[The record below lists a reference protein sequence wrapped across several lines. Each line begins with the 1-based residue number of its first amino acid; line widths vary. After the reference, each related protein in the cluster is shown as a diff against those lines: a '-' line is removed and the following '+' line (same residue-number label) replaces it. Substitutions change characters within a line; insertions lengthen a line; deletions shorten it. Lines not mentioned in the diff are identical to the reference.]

1 MISHVS
7 AGSDRK
13 DLLQSSP
20 AGLTRGSNFFVRRW
34 IAGSSPAT
42 TLKWIDSIGS
52 RFSMKK
58 LIAATLLVAAG
69 ALAPMTQAAAQA
81 LVIQGGLLIDGT
93 GRPPIDN
100 SVIVIEGDRFR
111 AVGHS
116 GEVTIPP
123 GAQIIDARGRTIMPG
138 FIDGHCHW
146 EAFWGELYLHLG
158 ITTCVEIE
166 TNQNGPWALAQRDG
180 TNMGKIRGPRIWAA
194 GQAIG
199 ERRGELDTEGSR
211 AWRGYIT
218 ADTPDEIRAAIQDKK
233 RDGYDVIK
241 LSEYLTPELVRAAA
255 DEAHRLGFG
264 VTSHSWDV
272 IASANAGVD
281 GVEHIWSVG
290 YTSIMDLDRRR
301 KLAIDRTAGRIDAEI
316 AGAQYEPENF
326 DKVIAPMVEHHVAWT
341 PTIAKWLRPLSPSA
355 QRFWQKEQEI
365 LGDPGTNF
373 PAAVRVITEY
383 TTDKLFKR
391 YKAEQLEQ
399 TRIGYAKANEF
410 IRRFVQAGGILK
422 EGSDSPRGMAGL
434 LMHEGMTMDVEAGAP
449 PMTVIQAATL
459 NVAKT
464 FRKDRD
470 YGSVEPGKVAD
481 LSIVEG
487 NPLQDM
493 WATTNVKMVV
503 MNGKMIDIGFHKYV
517 NPIPEFNSW
526 QQLSEHIDISPLAL
540 TQGSGPTILKV
551 KGRGFWPFHQVLL
564 NGRELETHFVN
575 RNELDATIPPD
586 AIQQA
591 GMYKVTVKSRGEPIA
606 ESYPAPL
613 VVGFKQ

>member
-1 MISHVS
+1 MITK
-7 AGSDRK
+7 A
-13 DLLQSSP
+13 
-20 AGLTRGSNFFVRRW
+20 F
-34 IAGSSPAT
+34 AT
-42 TLKWIDSIGS
+42 LA
-52 RFSMKK
+52 F
-58 LIAATLLVAAG
+58 IAASSLTAG
-69 ALAPMTQAAAQA
+69 IAAQA
-81 LVIQGGLLIDGT
+81 QTPAPVTVIQGGLLIDGT
-93 GRPPIDN
+93 GRPPIEN
-100 SVIVIEGDRFR
+100 SVIVIEGDRFKTIGR
-111 AVGHS
+111 G
-116 GEVTIPP
+116 GEVAIPA
-123 GAQIIDARGRTIMPG
+123 GAQVIDVEGKTVMPG

-166 TNQNGPWALAQRDG
+166 TNQDGPWALAQKDG
-180 TNMGKIRGPRIWAA
+180 TNMGKIRGPRIWPS
-194 GQAIG
+194 GQALG
-199 ERRGELDTEGSR
+199 ARMGELETEGSR

-218 ADTPDEIRAAIQDKK
+218 IDNAEQARAAVQQKK

-241 LSEYLTPELVRAAA
+241 LSEYVTPDLVKVVA
-255 DEAHRLGFG
+255 DEAHRIGMG
-264 VTSHSWDV
+264 VTGHTWDA

-281 GVEHIWSVG
+281 GVEHIWGVG

-301 KLAIDRTAGRIDAEI
+301 KLAIDRTAGRIDAEV
-316 AGAQYEPENF
+316 AGALYETENY

-365 LGDPGTNF
+365 LGDPNTNF
-373 PAAVRVITEY
+373 PAAVRIVTEY
-383 TTDKLFKR
+383 TTEKLFKR
-391 YKAEQLEQ
+391 YKPEQLEH

-434 LMHEGMTMDVEAGAP
+434 LMHEGMTMDVEAGVP
-449 PMTVIQAATL
+449 PMKVIQAATI

-464 FRKDRD
+464 FHKDKD

-503 MNGKMIDIGFHKYV
+503 TNGKQVDIGFHKYV

-526 QQLSEHIDISPLAL
+526 QQLSEHIDVSPAAV
-540 TQGSGPTILKV
+540 TQATGPTVLKV

-564 NGRELETHFVN
+564 NGKELETQFVS
-575 RNELDATIPPD
+575 RNELDAIIPAD
-586 AIQQA
+586 AIPDA

-606 ESYPAPL
+606 ESNPAPL
-613 VVGFKQ
+613 VVRFKQ

>member
-1 MISHVS
+1 MGKS
-7 AGSDRK
+7 AIGKLFAASCI
-13 DLLQSSP
+13 LACVASITSQAQTPILVLQ
-20 AGLTRGSNFFVRRW
+20 
-34 IAGSSPAT
+34 
-42 TLKWIDSIGS
+42 
-52 RFSMKK
+52 
-58 LIAATLLVAAG
+58 G
-69 ALAPMTQAAAQA
+69 A
-81 LVIQGGLLIDGT
+81 LLIDGT

-111 AVGHS
+111 AVGRA

-123 GAQIIDARGRTIMPG
+123 GAQIVDVRGRTVLPG

-158 ITTCVEIE
+158 ITTCIEIE
-166 TNQNGPWALAQRDG
+166 TNQDGPWALAQKDG
-180 TNMGKIRGPRIWAA
+180 TNMGKIRGPRIWPS
-194 GQAIG
+194 GQALG
-199 ERRGELDTEGSR
+199 ARVGDLETEGSR
-211 AWRGYIT
+211 AWRGFIT
-218 ADTPDEIRAAIQDKK
+218 IRNAEEARAAVQAKK
-233 RDGYDVIK
+233 REGYDVIK
-241 LSEYLTPELVRAAA
+241 LSEFLTPDLIRAIT
-255 DEAHRLGFG
+255 DEAHRAGFG
-264 VTSHSWDV
+264 VTGHTWDA

-281 GVEHIWSVG
+281 GVEHIWGVG
-290 YTSIMDLDRRR
+290 YTSIMDIERRR
-301 KLAIDRTAGRIDAEI
+301 KLAIDRTAGKIDAEE
-316 AGAQYEPENF
+316 AGALYETENF

-365 LGDPGTNF
+365 LADPGANF

-383 TTDKLFKR
+383 TTEKLFKR
-391 YKAEQLEQ
+391 YRPEQLEH
-399 TRIGYAKANEF
+399 TRTGYAKANEF

-449 PMTVIQAATL
+449 PMAVIQAATL
-459 NVAKT
+459 NVART

-487 NPLQDM
+487 NPLVDM

-503 MNGKMIDIGFHKYV
+503 MNCKQIDIGFHKYV

-526 QQLSEHIDISPLAL
+526 QQLSEQIEVTPYAL
-540 TQGSGPTILKV
+540 IQGSGPTTIKV
-551 KGRGFWPFHQVLL
+551 RGKGFWPFHQVLL
-564 NGRELETHFVN
+564 NGRELETRFVS
-575 RNELDATIPPD
+575 RGELDAIVPPD
-586 AIQQA
+586 AIQNV

-606 ESYPAPL
+606 ESSPAPL
-613 VVGFKQ
+613 VVGFKP